1 MFDYDDG
8 DIFIYFFHGIY
19 HGEKMI
25 TTKVDKMGRT
35 VIPSP
40 IRKMLNIKEGDY
52 VEWIVDDDKV
62 FVRKRLVIDRE
73 AIKRRFNELR
83 KSAPKCFTE
92 KEREEEDK
100 WGLREWALAKL
111 GL

>member
-1 MFDYDDG
+1 M
-8 DIFIYFFHGIY
+8 
-19 HGEKMI
+19 
-25 TTKVDKMGRT
+25 
-35 VIPSP
+35 
-40 IRKMLNIKEGDY
+40 
-52 VEWIVDDDKV
+52 
-62 FVRKRLVIDRE
+62 DRE

-92 KEREEEDK
+92 REREGEDK